1 MNLTDALFVEN
12 LQKAQSYI
20 LKHAKLTE
28 STIQYMNDFVKK
40 LSKDKRAKKEVMRL
54 YTKANIVNN
63 PKFSNVVKWEIENK
77 RRSLA
82 CKYVFIRLLLRNL
95 IRDVQITYVDR
106 VRLSGVMSKLP
117 RNSLAVRVRNR
128 DAITGYPR
136 SYVRK
141 LGLSRHSINE
151 MQSEGYIPGLYMAM
165 W

>member
-1 MNLTDALFVEN
+1 MDIVE
-12 LQKAQSYI
+12 SDDSIEFYDI
-20 LKHAKLTE
+20 
-28 STIQYMNDFVKK
+28 F
-40 LSKDKRAKKEVMRL
+40 
-54 YTKANIVNN
+54 
-63 PKFSNVVKWEIENK
+63 FSNRFLSSRLIDLKFIPIMNVILISNICYFNK
-77 RRSLA
+77 DTKPSKNIGIMHDR

-95 IRDVQITYVDR
+95 IRDIKIFYVDR
-106 VRLSGVMSKLP
+106 VRLSHVMSKIP
-117 RNSLAVRVRNR
+117 RNSLSVRVRNR